1 MAQIQAGTS
10 YATGM
15 AVTAAN
21 LNAHVNDAILKEPC
35 IGAQP
40 VSQAVSATD
49 NILISNGSALNKTTL
64 ASIISPLNLFDKS
77 QAQSLSQNLSMV
89 SGADFALSSSSIIS
103 LSAGAQIDLSSGA
116 QIALSSG
123 AILTLGQNPISNLQ
137 AATKEYVD
145 SSISAS
151 TTKTVA
157 KLRIRTSPN
166 PTTQSS
172 TRTDLKIPAVFTRT
186 ANSTDVTITINNAT
200 YWTSPSTPFFLQ
212 GQYVSVSESSATVPL
227 SNRTYE
233 ILSVNFAAKTI
244 TVLSSSDPST
254 GDISGNCNLFA
265 VYVNAN
271 PPPLNIDQNGNV
283 NIKSVYVDVT
293 SRKYYINYW
302 RDSETQ
308 DMTSVPQ
315 TQTENATLLTTSV
328 FGNALIGNTTDPTL
342 CTAIIARKIE
352 SPVNA
357 LINNPNSST
366 YLTGYGITSKG
377 IQIVFTDHPSLP
389 LSGIYD
395 GFINVIR

>member
-166 PTTQSS
+166 PTAQSG
-172 TRTDLKIPAVFTRT
+172 TRVDLKIGATFNRP
-186 ANSTDVTITINNAT
+186 ANSAQVAITISDGA

-212 GQYVSVSESSATVPL
+212 GQYVSVSESSATGPL
-227 SNRTYE
+227 ANRTYE

-254 GDISGNCNLFA
+254 VDISGNCNLFA

-283 NIKSVYVDVT
+283 NIKSVYVDLT
-293 SRKYYINYW
+293 SEKYYINYW

-315 TQTENATLLTTSV
+315 TQTANPTLLTTSV
-328 FGNALIGNTTDPTL
+328 FGNALIGSTTTPTL
-342 CTAIIARKIE
+342 YSAIIARKIE
-352 SPVNA
+352 APISNQS
-357 LINNPNSST
+357 INNPDSA
-366 YLTGYGITSKG
+366 LTGYGITSKG
-377 IQIVFTDHPSLP
+377 IQIVFPSHPAITTN
-389 LSGIYD
+389 GIYD
-395 GFINVIR
+395 GIISVIR

>member
-145 SSISAS
+145 SSISAG

-166 PTTQSS
+166 PTAQSS

-212 GQYVSVSESSATVPL
+212 GQYVSVSESSATGPL
-227 SNRTYE
+227 ANRTYE

-254 GDISGNCNLFA
+254 VDISGNCNLFA

-283 NIKSVYVDVT
+283 NIKSVYVDLT
-293 SRKYYINYW
+293 SEKYYINYW

-315 TQTENATLLTTSV
+315 TQTANPTLLTTSV
-328 FGNALIGNTTDPTL
+328 FGNALIGSTTTPTL
-342 CTAIIARKIE
+342 YSAIIARKIE
-352 SPVNA
+352 APISNQS
-357 LINNPNSST
+357 INNPDSA
-366 YLTGYGITSKG
+366 LTGYGITSKG
-377 IQIVFTDHPSLP
+377 IQIVFPSHPAITTN
-389 LSGIYD
+389 GIYD
-395 GFINVIR
+395 GIISVIR